1 MGSGRNGRNQHSSN
15 ISCAME
21 VKPQWGPAVTAGIRD
36 SWSVDGRG
44 ETKPQWGPAVTAGIR
59 YSPSTQLARQRQ
71 ASMGSGRNG
80 RNQLV
85 APPSCPLTRPSPQWG
100 PAVTAGIS
108 QPRVVVFEPYTLA
121 SMGSGRNGRNQAL
134 IMPVPLCTLLVP
146 PQWGPAVTA
155 GIRIINPP
163 ATNTTI
169 VKPQWG
175 PAVTAGIR
183 RRIMS
188 PVITR
193 YFGGLNGVRP

>member
-1 MGSGRNGRNQHSSN
+1 
-15 ISCAME
+15 
-21 VKPQWGPAVTAGIRD
+21 
-36 SWSVDGRG
+36 
-44 ETKPQWGPAVTAGIR
+44 
-59 YSPSTQLARQRQ
+59 
-71 ASMGSGRNG
+71 
-80 RNQLV
+80 
-85 APPSCPLTRPSPQWG
+85 
-100 PAVTAGIS
+100 
-108 QPRVVVFEPYTLA
+108 
-121 SMGSGRNGRNQAL
+121 MGSGRNGRNQAL